1 MAAAASVV
9 AAESWRPATGSCWAL
24 VVVVGWAA
32 VEQSAEERS
41 VVKRSV
47 VERSVVE
54 QRWMRRMGP
63 REAGAG

>member
-1 MAAAASVV
+1 MRTVAAAASVV

-32 VEQSAEERS
+32 VEQS
-41 VVKRSV
+41 V
-47 VERSVVE
+47 VERSVVEQSAVE